1 MMGGHGSMSE
11 YEGIFEWELR
21 HDPKGSFG
29 EGTSNYITFE
39 PMDTTGYYG
48 YDFKPTRLIVPQ
60 VCMAERFVMVR
71 FVFGYTIET
80 FPLHDEEGQECGQKE
95 IECHP
100 EELPDIRINM
110 SEFNC
115 NTLDAFFALENLD
128 NIIITKLSR
137 ILRGYR

>member
-1 MMGGHGSMSE
+1 MSE
-11 YEGIFEWELR
+11 YEGVFEWDLR

-29 EGTSNYITFE
+29 QGTSNYITFE
-39 PMDTTGYYG
+39 PMDTTDYYG

-60 VCMAERFVMVR
+60 VCMTDRFVMVR
-71 FVFGYTIET
+71 FVFGYTVET
-80 FPLHDEEGQECGQKE
+80 YPLFDEEGQECGRE
-95 IECHP
+95 EYECHP

-110 SEFNC
+110 SEYNC
-115 NTLDAFFALENLD
+115 NTLDEFFALENLD

>member
-1 MMGGHGSMSE
+1 MSE
-11 YEGIFEWELR
+11 YEGVFEWELR
-21 HDPKGSFG
+21 HDPNGSFG

-48 YDFKPTRLIVPQ
+48 YDFKPTRIIIPQ
-60 VCMAERFVMVR
+60 VCMAQRFVMVR
-71 FVFGYTIET
+71 FVFGYEVQINA
-80 FPLHDEEGQECGQKE
+80 LGKE